1 VLREYLD
8 DFVVAYLDDI
18 LNYSTTLQEHTKH
31 VRKVLSKLLT
41 ARNRNPT
48 KRGQGTIHRTT
59 MGQGPWSWMPQKGKL
74 SLTRQNETSREINA
88 TSAGKLAIGLEN
100 AAGPRHLNATNGSPE
115 SVGGMPT
122 QQVSASD
129 PRHPDHGMMSWTA
142 CTEDSCWTHKSEK
155 GGAGWYPKATQRK
168 ERTRV
173 SNQSKN

>member
-115 SVGGMPT
+115 QDKGKST
-122 QQVSASD
+122 QWVKIRKTVSASD
-129 PRHPDHGMMSWTA
+129 SQHPDHGMMSWTA

-155 GGAGWYPKATQRK
+155 DGAGWYPRATRGS
-168 ERTRV
+168 RDP
-173 SNQSKN
+173 KN